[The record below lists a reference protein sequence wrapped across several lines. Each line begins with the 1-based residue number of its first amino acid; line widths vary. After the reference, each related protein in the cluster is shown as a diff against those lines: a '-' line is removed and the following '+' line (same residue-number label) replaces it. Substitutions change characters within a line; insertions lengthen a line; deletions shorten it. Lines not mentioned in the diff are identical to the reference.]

1 MLLAI
6 DQSDQRPL
14 YEQLAASVRGAL
26 TRGELWPG
34 DPLPAT
40 REAAGALGVNAET
53 IQRAYRLLA
62 DEGLVVSRVGRGT
75 RVRDDIDVD
84 RLALDDAIA
93 DLIERA
99 IHLGL
104 SRHELVDRLRRA

>member
-26 TRGELWPG
+26 TRGELSPG
-34 DPLPAT
+34 DALPAT

-53 IQRAYRLLA
+53 VQRGYRLLA

-75 RVRDDIDVD
+75 RVRDDVHVN

-93 DLIERA
+93 DLINRA
-99 IHLGL
+99 NDLGL
-104 SRHELVDRLRRA
+104 SRKELIDRLRQA